1 MFFHRNFSKF
11 LCENFLFKNSDCAKK
26 LLLEGLTNR
35 SLHNNRKWVFCN
47 GTDTHTQEHCRSIT
61 ENVVKIIVSW
71 TENGNFINN
80 YISHTG
86 LLVGWVYK
94 SAWSTWLYRISF
106 WRYWYTPP
114 KWHRWRLIRWGGG
127 GYSKERLGEC
137 LSIMQDRPL
146 WRAKLPWSSRHNT
159 QSGSYQQKVK
169 YSKNIKT
176 VLFLGDLMVPAAWSQ
191 R

>member
-1 MFFHRNFSKF
+1 MGILQWHRHRHTHKH
-11 LCENFLFKNSDCAKK
+11 
-26 LLLEGLTNR
+26 T
-35 SLHNNRKWVFCN
+35 
-47 GTDTHTQEHCRSIT
+47 GTLQVYN
-61 ENVVKIIVSW
+61 ENVVKIIVCW
-71 TENGNFINN
+71 TENGNLIKN
-80 YISHTG
+80 YISHTS

-94 SAWSTWLYRISF
+94 SAWFYRISF

-114 KWHRWRLIRWGGG
+114 KWHRWRLFRWGRGG
-127 GYSKERLGEC
+127 CSKERLG

-176 VLFLGDLMVPAAWSQ
+176 VLFLGDLMVLAAWSHRLGDKELVILQ
-191 R
+191 GVIFYFLHYIV